1 MAGGSELV
9 GQQRHEYDAE
19 QRAIAICAPLKE
31 VGGRLYKGGRRIDIA
46 GACDTGAGAGAR
58 PGPARPATPRRRKA
72 KKKGR
77 TKTPAGTRSVELPPS
92 IAVFYE
98 ELMDSHRYPFV
109 FSTPEGNPLRRSNFR
124 ARFWRPVWDGTQTGM
139 VVPPIR
145 PGLTFHEGRHSHS
158 TWLAE
163 DGIPEVARRAR
174 LGQKMKGM
182 GRIYDHVTPEMRH
195 QILQALETRWCSSVT
210 ALLPNE
216 RTASS
221 ASKGDLAVKGD
232 HAGSGTDRTVGV
244 RGARPP
250 GSARTTSTGKGRP
263 EGDAPEQHKPEW
275 CAILGLNQ

>member
-1 MAGGSELV
+1 MPDNV
-9 GQQRHEYDAE
+9 VQVVDA
-19 QRAIAICAPLKE
+19 QN
-31 VGGRLYKGGRRIDIA
+31 VDIA
-46 GACDTGAGAGAR
+46 GVHIDGAGAR
-58 PGPARPATPRRRKA
+58 PGPTRPATPRRRKA
-72 KKKGR
+72 RKKGR
-77 TKTPAGTRSVELPPS
+77 TKTPAGIRSVELPPS

-109 FSTPEGNPLRRSNFR
+109 FSTPEGNPLRWSNFR
-124 ARFWRPVWDGTQTGM
+124 GRFWRPVWDGTETGM

-195 QILQALETRWCSSVT
+195 QILQALEARWWSSVT

-216 RTASS
+216 RQ
-221 ASKGDLAVKGD
+221 GDHALQGD

-244 RGARPP
+244 GGGGAPPPPPRQHAPRARERGA
-250 GSARTTSTGKGRP
+250 P
-263 EGDAPEQHKPEW
+263 EGDASEQHNPSGARYW
-275 CAILGLNQ
+275 D